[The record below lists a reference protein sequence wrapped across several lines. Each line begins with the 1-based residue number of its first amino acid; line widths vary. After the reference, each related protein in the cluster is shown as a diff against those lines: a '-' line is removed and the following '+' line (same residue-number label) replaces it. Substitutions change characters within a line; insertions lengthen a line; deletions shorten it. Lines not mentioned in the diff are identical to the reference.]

1 MPNYDFDLD
10 KVIGDRGEELA
21 QTVISELASGG
32 VEVKNDVGFIDTG
45 NLCFEVGYKGKPSGI
60 AATDAKWWAHVLFDG
75 EMVIFLTTE
84 RLRKMMANK
93 FTIMGGD
100 NLDSR
105 LVLLTPPELF
115 KRNEPKKQIFE
126 H

>member
-1 MPNYDFDLD
+1 MPTNDFDLD

-21 QTVISELASGG
+21 QTVISELVSGG

-45 NLCFEVGYKGKPSGI
+45 NLCFEVEYKGKPSGI

-84 RLRKMMANK
+84 RLRKMMA
-93 FTIMGGD
+93 
-100 NLDSR
+100 
-105 LVLLTPPELF
+105 
-115 KRNEPKKQIFE
+115 KKIPASVRKKKL
-126 H
+126 

>member
-32 VEVKNDVGFIDTG
+32 GEVKNDVGFIDTG
-45 NLCFEVGYKGKPSGI
+45 NLCFEVEYKGKPSGI

>member
-21 QTVISELASGG
+21 QTVISELVSGG

-45 NLCFEVGYKGKPSGI
+45 NLCFEVEYKGKPSGI

-115 KRNEPKKQIFE
+115 KRNERKRAIYE

>member
-1 MPNYDFDLD
+1 M
-10 KVIGDRGEELA
+10 E
-21 QTVISELASGG
+21 
-32 VEVKNDVGFIDTG
+32 
-45 NLCFEVGYKGKPSGI
+45 
-60 AATDAKWWAHVLFDG
+60 
-75 EMVIFLTTE
+75 
-84 RLRKMMANK
+84 NK

>member
-21 QTVISELASGG
+21 QTVISELVSGG
-32 VEVKNDVGFIDTG
+32 VEVKNDVGFVDTG
-45 NLCFEVGYKGKPSGI
+45 NLCFEVEYKGKPSGI
-60 AATDAKWWAHVLFDG
+60 TATDAKWWAHVLFDG

-84 RLRKMMANK
+84 RLRKMMENK

>member
-21 QTVISELASGG
+21 QTVISELVSGG

-45 NLCFEVGYKGKPSGI
+45 NLCFEVEYKGKPSGI

-105 LVLLTPPELF
+105 LVLLTPAELF
-115 KRNEPKKQIFE
+115 KRNERKRAIYE